1 MKDLE
6 LLVKNI
12 KNKELL
18 PIYFFHGQEP
28 YFIDVAVQALENEVL
43 SEEEKAFGMTVLY
56 GKETDISTVLSYAS
70 QIPMMGDYNLIII
83 KEAQDL
89 KFDEKSLDLLSR
101 YTQNPL
107 PTTILVFAYK
117 HGKMDERRK
126 FMQTLKSGGMLFRSE
141 QIKDYKIAGW
151 INEQFTHLGIK
162 AEPRI
167 ADLLADHLGS
177 DLSRIASE
185 LNKLKIILSSGQV
198 LDGKLVEMHIGV
210 SKEFNIFE
218 LKEAIGQ
225 KDANKA
231 LRIAHYMGKNTKN
244 LGGPIVI
251 LYRLFC
257 DIIFLHTMP
266 NQPDSE
272 LLKVMSVSN
281 PYFLK
286 DIRLAARNYPLKQAT
301 RVLSLLREINMKE
314 RGVGATNMSSDE
326 LLTELVYKI
335 IHVDKIEIAL

>member
-18 PIYFFHGQEP
+18 PIYFFHGPEP
-28 YFIDVAVQALENEVL
+28 YFIDVAVQALEDEVL

-70 QIPMMGDYNLIII
+70 QIPMMGEYNLIII

-89 KFDEKSLDLLSR
+89 RFDEKSLELLAR

-117 HGKMDERRK
+117 HGKMDERKK
-126 FMQTLKSGGMLFRSE
+126 FMKPLKNGGMLFFSE

-151 INEQFTHLGIK
+151 IREQFTHLGIK

-198 LDGKLVEMHIGV
+198 LDGKLVETHIGI
-210 SKEFNIFE
+210 SKDFNIFE
-218 LKEAIGQ
+218 LKSALAE
-225 KDANKA
+225 KDHKKA

-244 LGGPIVI
+244 LGGHVTV

-257 DIIFLHTMP
+257 DIIFFHTMP
-266 NQPDSE
+266 NAPESE
-272 LLKVMSVSN
+272 LVKVMSITN
-281 PYFLK
+281 PFFLNE
-286 DIRLAARNYPLKQAT
+286 IRIAARNYPLKQAT
-301 RVLSLLREINMKE
+301 RVLSILREVNMKE
-314 RGVGATNMSSDE
+314 RGVGATNVSADE
-326 LLTELVYKI
+326 LLKEMVYKI
-335 IHVDKIEIAL
+335 LHVDQIEIAL